1 MTLATEPSS
10 GPANPDTPTT
20 SRARRL
26 VGPLSLAGVCLAG
39 AVALHARDPHE
50 SGSWGY
56 CPFLLVTGHSCP
68 GCGGL
73 RAVNDLTHFDL
84 VGAASSN
91 LLFVATLPLI
101 AYFWLRWAKAAWTG
115 VPATGPGIGHRGT
128 AVVLTAILA
137 FWIVRNLPFATW
149 LLP

>member
-1 MTLATEPSS
+1 LVTLATEPAS
-10 GPANPDTPTT
+10 GQVSPTA
-20 SRARRL
+20 SRGRRL

-56 CPFLLVTGHSCP
+56 CPFLLTTGLPCP

-84 VGAASSN
+84 VSAASSN
-91 LLFVATLPLI
+91 LIFVASLPLI
-101 AYFWLRWAKAAWTG
+101 AWFWFRWTARAWVGAPAAGSTI
-115 VPATGPGIGHRGT
+115 GPRGISLILG
-128 AVVLTAILA
+128 AIFA